1 MRICFATNEGV
12 IFSRGGPYTK
22 IKEVREKL
30 LHKGIDVDLFDQWNT
45 NLNEYDLVHLVSS
58 NFAVYNL
65 ARIMHINKI
74 KFIVEPVFFSTHS
87 SSFLNFFNRLDSIT
101 RKVSRGIW
109 FDYGFTRDICDWAL
123 KVTPNTVDEK
133 KLISNGL
140 SIPEEKFK
148 IIHNGVS
155 DKFLNADPSLFE
167 KEYGIKD
174 FILSVGHIGPA
185 RKNMLSFVKALSNI
199 NHPAVFIGK
208 IIQSGESENV
218 LKEAVKNKNL
228 RIIDAFD
235 NDSPMLA
242 SAYAA
247 ANTFVLPS
255 LYETPGIAA
264 LEAGLA
270 GAKIVITP
278 FGGTK
283 DYFKEM
289 AEYVNP
295 YFIDSIRKGIEK
307 TLNKP
312 KDNMLKEYIRQ
323 NFLWD
328 KIADET
334 VNLYSEVLSRQK

>member
-1 MRICFATNEGV
+1 LR
-12 IFSRGGPYTK
+12 
-22 IKEVREKL
+22 
-30 LHKGIDVDLFDQWNT
+30 KGIDVDLFDQWNT

-65 ARIMHINKI
+65 ARHMRTNKVR
-74 KFIVEPVFFSTHS
+74 FIVEPVFYSTHS
-87 SSFLNFFNRLDSIT
+87 SSFLKLFKNIDLVT
-101 RKVSRGIW
+101 REISRGIW

-167 KEYGIKD
+167 DEYGIKD
-174 FILSVGHIGPA
+174 FILCVGHIGPA
-185 RKNMLSFVKALSNI
+185 RKNVLSLVRSLSKI

-208 IIQSGESENV
+208 IIPSGEFEKV
-218 LKEAVKNKNL
+218 LIEAEKNRNL
-228 RIIDAFD
+228 RIIDALD
-235 NDSPMLA
+235 NESQLLA

-247 ANTFVLPS
+247 CNTFVLPS

-295 YFIDSIRKGIEK
+295 YSIDSIRKGIEK

-312 KDNMLKEYIRQ
+312 KDNMLKEHIQQ

-328 KIADET
+328 KIADDT
-334 VNLYSEVLSRQK
+334 ISLYNAVLDR

>member
-30 LHKGIDVDLFDQWNT
+30 LRKGIDVDLFDQWNT

-65 ARIMHINKI
+65 ARHMRTNKVR
-74 KFIVEPVFFSTHS
+74 FIVEPVFYSTHS
-87 SSFLNFFNRLDSIT
+87 SSFLKLFKNIDLVT
-101 RKVSRGIW
+101 REISRGIW

-167 KEYGIKD
+167 DEYGIKD
-174 FILSVGHIGPA
+174 FILCVGHIGPA
-185 RKNMLSFVKALSNI
+185 RKNVLSLVRSLSKI

-208 IIQSGESENV
+208 IIPSGEFEKV
-218 LKEAVKNKNL
+218 LIEAEKNRNL
-228 RIIDAFD
+228 RIIDALD
-235 NDSPMLA
+235 NESQLLA

-247 ANTFVLPS
+247 CNTFVLPS

-283 DYFKEM
+283 DYFKEI

-295 YFIDSIRKGIEK
+295 YSIDSIRKGIEK

-312 KDNMLKEYIRQ
+312 KDNMLKEHIRQ